1 MKASSNEIKGLKQ
14 LQAEL
19 QQAHQIIWG
28 LHWSMFG
35 KGFLANHPFLDDPL
49 EEIDEMVDWVAERIV
64 QLGDIPIDSYE
75 EVLKL
80 ATSKSIESRPY
91 AMSNAISGIKVVLAE
106 LDKALYDAREKL
118 DSRDTATS
126 SQIDSYIG
134 TIEKYL
140 WMISS
145 ESSLESSD
153 MHD

>member
-1 MKASSNEIKGLKQ
+1 MKASSNEINSLKN

-19 QQAHQIIWG
+19 QQSHQIIWG

-75 EVLKL
+75 DVLKL

-91 AMSNAISGIKVVLAE
+91 SMNNAISGIKVVLSE
-106 LDKALYDAREKL
+106 LDKALYDARKGL
-118 DSRDTATS
+118 DSVDTATS
-126 SQIDSYIG
+126 SQIDAYIG

-140 WMISS
+140 WMISAEASMES
-145 ESSLESSD
+145 ED

>member
-80 ATSKSIESRPY
+80 ATRK
-91 AMSNAISGIKVVLAE
+91 G
-106 LDKALYDAREKL
+106 L
-118 DSRDTATS
+118 DSVDTATS
-126 SQIDSYIG
+126 SQIDAYIG
-134 TIEKYL
+134 TVEKYL
-140 WMISS
+140 WMISA
-145 ESSLESSD
+145 EASLESGD
-153 MHD
+153 MHE

>member
-1 MKASSNEIKGLKQ
+1 MKASSKEIQGLKQ

-35 KGFLANHPFLDDPL
+35 KGFLANHPFLDNPL
-49 EEIDEMVDWVAERIV
+49 EEIDEMVDWIAERIV
-64 QLGDIPIDSYE
+64 QLGDIPLNSYE

-91 AMSNAISGIKVVLAE
+91 AMRNAINGIKVVLSE
-106 LDKALYDAREKL
+106 LDKALYDARKGL
-118 DSRDTATS
+118 DSIDTATS
-126 SQIDSYIG
+126 SQIDAYIG

-145 ESSLESSD
+145 EASL
-153 MHD
+153 

>member
-1 MKASSNEIKGLKQ
+1 MKASSNEIQGLKQ

-91 AMSNAISGIKVVLAE
+91 SMNNAISGIKVVLSE
-106 LDKALYDAREKL
+106 LDKALYDARKGL
-118 DSRDTATS
+118 DSVDTATS
-126 SQIDSYIG
+126 SQIDAYIG
-134 TIEKYL
+134 TVEKYL
-140 WMISS
+140 WMISA
-145 ESSLESSD
+145 EASLESGD